1 MLDIYVTRSNS
12 TLCMANL
19 NCAIYI
25 SLEWRLKLLGEG
37 KLLEA
42 NHFLKVNGENGLCY
56 LQAFLFLK
64 MPFLGI
70 FLFILRTLNYS
81 LPIFILLKCNCMLYI
96 SGVFYLLILSG
107 V

>member
-19 NCAIYI
+19 NCAIHI

-56 LQAFLFLK
+56 LQAF
-64 MPFLGI
+64 PF
-70 FLFILRTLNYS
+70 FENAILRNFCL
-81 LPIFILLKCNCMLYI
+81 F
-96 SGVFYLLILSG
+96 
-107 V
+107 